1 MRDATAGTGHRDFAA
16 HHHLRDF
23 ARNRRH
29 RGFGENA
36 RDAVA
41 LERLDRQR
49 CAARP
54 LQGQRG
60 VAELR
65 VDDEGVV
72 VGERA
77 PAAAQE
83 SVGAV
88 GGIGGNAELLE
99 HRARNLGHG
108 DLQHHLIVAA
118 NDQSVDDVSVAV
130 AAPAFAAGAAVLG
143 LPHREAL
150 GYVDGA
156 LRVGRRSHVARQ
168 DDRVVHRAR
177 DDLRSW
183 NRGFKQRPQF
193 ADVATDAEFVFREL
207 PALRVDREH
216 RRLTLG
222 GAHQIDLAR
231 RPHDRVGD
239 GGIAHDD
246 LRRVARQVEH
256 DGFSDAHLNA
266 ARRPRKLGRPA
277 LVALLRARGGEQQRR
292 AHRRGESGADPF
304 VRQAAHAGLSVA
316 VAGKNLRSHHE
327 IPCSRGCHRAR
338 RLVVTP

>member
-1 MRDATAGTGHRDFAA
+1 MRATL
-16 HHHLRDF
+16 LRS
-23 ARNRRH
+23 
-29 RGFGENA
+29 NA
-36 RDAVA
+36 WIVSDVAV
-41 LERLDRQR
+41 
-49 CAARP
+49 RP
-54 LQGQRG
+54 LEGERG

-65 VDDEGVV
+65 IDDEGVV

-77 PAAAQE
+77 PAAAQQ
-83 SVGAV
+83 SVGAI

-118 NDQSVDDVSVAV
+118 NNQPVDDVST
-130 AAPAFAAGAAVLG
+130 AAALGAGAGALG
-143 LPHREAL
+143 LLHREAL

-177 DDLRSW
+177 DDLGSW
-183 NRGFKQRPQF
+183 NRGFQQRSQF
-193 ADVATDAEFVFREL
+193 ADVATDAEFVFGEL

-246 LRRVARQVEH
+246 FRRVARQVEH

-277 LVALLRARGGEQQRR
+277 VIALLRARRSEQQRR

-304 VRQAAHAGLSVA
+304 VRQAAHARLSLA
-316 VAGKNLRSHHE
+316 FAGKNLRSHHE
-327 IPCSRGCHRAR
+327 IPCSR
-338 RLVVTP
+338 